1 MMDRRS
7 QRISVLAFVIATAG
21 AAGCG
26 GGGSS
31 NAGSGGRGASGS
43 GGNSAGGGS
52 AATGGNSAGGHPAT
66 GGTGTGG
73 AGGGSRFTTV
83 AVCGQRGQ
91 ATGNATTYDG
101 WEEIFMTGEEGLGVD
116 VCVVRYDV
124 KRVGA
129 APAGCTDCT
138 WTDQVE
144 FSNPSVTTNTSGACA
159 NSDLGLT
166 MAAIN
171 ARVGTRVGI
180 GYANMF
186 QGAHGSARFIYFTDK
201 MMWDVSGNATW
212 DPTMND
218 LFKYDHR
225 DGFCNYDP
233 LAAQSP
239 SR

>member
-1 MMDRRS
+1 MDRRS
-7 QRISVLAFVIATAG
+7 QRISVLAFLIATAV

-26 GGGSS
+26 GGGSG
-31 NAGSGGRGASGS
+31 AGSGGRGAAS
-43 GGNSAGGGS
+43 GGSSGTGGS
-52 AATGGNSAGGHPAT
+52 AAGGHPGT
-66 GGTGTGG
+66 GGMGMGG
-73 AGGGSRFTTV
+73 AGGGSRFTMA

-101 WEEIFMTGEEGLGVD
+101 WEEIFMTGDEGLGLD

-129 APAGCTDCT
+129 APAGCTECT
-138 WTDQVE
+138 WTEEVE
-144 FSNPSVTTNTSGACA
+144 YSNPTIMTNTSGACA

-180 GYANMF
+180 GFVNMYL
-186 QGAHGSARFIYFTDK
+186 GAHGSARFLYFTDR

-225 DGFCNYDP
+225 DGVCFYDP
-233 LAAQSP
+233 LP
-239 SR
+239 